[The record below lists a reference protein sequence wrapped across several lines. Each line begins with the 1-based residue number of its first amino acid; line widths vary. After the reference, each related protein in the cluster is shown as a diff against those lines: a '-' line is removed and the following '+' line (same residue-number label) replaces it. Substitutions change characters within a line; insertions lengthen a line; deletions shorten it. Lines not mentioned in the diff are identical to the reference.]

1 MIESEMVFN
10 SNKFSLFDS
19 AGIRDTN
26 DEIESSGI
34 SLVLQEAKN
43 QSLVLVV
50 VDSTCLDFIEV
61 SKKILKDVPHII
73 ILNKSDLGDCD
84 SHRCDFTVSAK
95 TGFGISGCKGVA
107 ELISS
112 VNQDKERLFLINN
125 RQAKLIDEATVCC
138 VNCWKKYP

>member
-50 VDSTCLDFIEV
+50 VDSTCLDFIEA

-73 ILNKSDLGDCD
+73 ILNKSTLVIVVL
-84 SHRCDFTVSAK
+84 T
-95 TGFGISGCKGVA
+95 
-107 ELISS
+107 
-112 VNQDKERLFLINN
+112 QM
-125 RQAKLIDEATVCC
+125 
-138 VNCWKKYP
+138 